1 MTIDLRQAILDH
13 KKAVTDA
20 GDVYLS
26 DEASVKAAMI
36 KRDADLK
43 LWALAEQAEPTS

>member
-1 MTIDLRQAILDH
+1 VSTDLRQAILDH
-13 KKAVTDA
+13 KKAIQDA
-20 GDVYLS
+20 GDVYLA

-43 LWALAEQAEPTS
+43 LWALAEQATS